1 MVRQKGSLTKRKG
14 RKIKIKVENG
24 RGKKSQIPTNIT
36 EKLDILLWQIKV
48 FFLKKNIKK
57 IFFIF

>member
-24 RGKKSQIPTNIT
+24 RGGKSQIPTNIT

-48 FFLKKNIKK
+48 FFI
-57 IFFIF
+57 

>member
-24 RGKKSQIPTNIT
+24 RGKKSQIPANIT

-48 FFLKKNIKK
+48 FFLFKK
-57 IFFIF
+57 ILK